1 MAIPKKVTMDN
12 LFFREC
18 IVKRNAMVSNGE
30 YRADLEKDIKKSGYV
45 INNAA
50 RNGAYR
56 IAAN

>member
-1 MAIPKKVTMDN
+1 MDN

-30 YRADLEKDIKKSGYV
+30 YRADLEKDIKKSGHV

>member
-1 MAIPKKVTMDN
+1 
-12 LFFREC
+12 
-18 IVKRNAMVSNGE
+18 MVSNGE

-45 INNAA
+45 INNTA

>member
-30 YRADLEKDIKKSGYV
+30 YRADLEKDIKRSEERRVGKEC
-45 INNAA
+45 
-50 RNGAYR
+50 RL
-56 IAAN
+56 